1 MMWTAAKV
9 REELPDV
16 QVKVG
21 KVIYNARVRG
31 RKNQFATIFWGPSY
45 SAEFAWQTIANCL
58 NNNRPLQV

>member
-1 MMWTAAKV
+1 MWTATKV

-21 KVIYNARVRG
+21 KTVYAAKVRG
-31 RKNQFATIFWGPSY
+31 RKNAFASVLWGQTS

-58 NNNRPLQV
+58 NNERPLQV